1 MGGILRIDTDTYRMK
16 HARDD
21 QYSTRLD
28 NVSKESDIVSNP
40 DKMSEI

>member
-21 QYSTRLD
+21 QYSTNLD
-28 NVSKESDIVSNP
+28 NVSKGSDIVSIP
-40 DKMSEI
+40 ERMSEI

>member
-21 QYSTRLD
+21 QHSTRLD
-28 NVSKESDIVSNP
+28 NVSTESDIVSSP
-40 DKMSEI
+40 DRMSEI